1 MSCGTWTPLGIWNWM
16 KFKLCWTNG
25 AWMELTTSSK
35 VCADI
40 FSCGVVVKYRSA
52 ECVLLRFGILE
63 RGGGKTWVVLS
74 HVRYSRKISLVAF
87 LRRILKQLYDRND
100 SNIERIALGS
110 NLLLSFFL
118 GALLSLH
125 WKCFSGAHKRR
136 YASLLLFA
144 FLHWI
149 LTVLWFVTISALKV
163 FGEVDNTL
171 NKRTFR
177 ECIDAI
183 IKSFPE
189 EDVFDSLIHF
199 LTTSVEVSF

>member
-1 MSCGTWTPLGIWNWM
+1 
-16 KFKLCWTNG
+16 
-25 AWMELTTSSK
+25 MELTTSSK

-63 RGGGKTWVVLS
+63 RGGGGKTWVVLS
-74 HVRYSRKISLVAF
+74 RVRYSRKISLVAF
-87 LRRILKQLYDRND
+87 LRRILKQPYDRND
-100 SNIERIALGS
+100 SNIERIALSS
-110 NLLLSFFL
+110 NLLFSFFL

-144 FLHWI
+144 FLHRI

>member
-1 MSCGTWTPLGIWNWM
+1 
-16 KFKLCWTNG
+16 
-25 AWMELTTSSK
+25 MELTTSSK

-40 FSCGVVVKYRSA
+40 FSCGVAVKYRSA

-63 RGGGKTWVVLS
+63 GGETWVVLS

-87 LRRILKQLYDRND
+87 LRRILKQPYDRND
-100 SNIERIALGS
+100 SNIERMALSS

-144 FLHWI
+144 FLH
-149 LTVLWFVTISALKV
+149 
-163 FGEVDNTL
+163 
-171 NKRTFR
+171 
-177 ECIDAI
+177 
-183 IKSFPE
+183 
-189 EDVFDSLIHF
+189 
-199 LTTSVEVSF
+199 